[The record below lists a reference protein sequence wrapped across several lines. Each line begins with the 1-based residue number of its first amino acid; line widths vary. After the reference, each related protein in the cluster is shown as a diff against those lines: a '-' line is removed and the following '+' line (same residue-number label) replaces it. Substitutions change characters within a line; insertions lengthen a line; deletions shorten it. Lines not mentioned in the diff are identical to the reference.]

1 MSNNEAFQ
9 NAYNQMQEALKNGK
23 LRRELQGRRSADNQ
37 QRALAER
44 EIGYDDRGRKIP
56 RPMFLRP
63 EDIAKGVDYDVEKV
77 LYTTLGQQKGEP
89 PRRIT
94 RDDILAFQDNILL
107 LKDQYK
113 KGITVQNIINLSLQ
127 DDIDRANQQIYMS
140 VPISRKSGLV
150 HFLTN
155 AGPDSKVQNHHVE
168 VEFAN
173 FNSVVFDIKKEAVN
187 TVKNRLGNGKI
198 KFECDCERHTF
209 WYRYMATIG
218 GYGLG
223 RQEGGFPKV
232 RNPHLSGVACK
243 HVLRVAQWIISPA
256 GIQYLKKQVEA
267 DRKKQVGARYKQT
280 DAQINEQLNKQ
291 LADLETGTTKPI
303 VSNIQKAEQEM
314 MRRAEKVAK
323 KHFAKQL
330 KEIKALENKM
340 HKLAVQAQLEAV
352 LQTLSKDKQTQ
363 AKRMADLWVRNEIT
377 QADFDIYMR
386 GLNAK

>member
-1 MSNNEAFQ
+1 
-9 NAYNQMQEALKNGK
+9 MQEALKHGR
-23 LRRELQGRRSADNQ
+23 LRRDVQGRRSADNQ

-44 EIGYDDRGRKIP
+44 EIEYDDRGRKIP

-63 EDIAKGVDYDVEKV
+63 EDIAQGVDYDVEKV
-77 LYTTLGQQKGEP
+77 LFTTLGQQKGEP

-113 KGITVQNIINLSLQ
+113 KGITVQNIINLSMQ
-127 DDIDRANQQIYMS
+127 DDIDRANQQIHLA

-173 FNSVVFDIKKEAVN
+173 FGSVVFDIKKEAVN
-187 TVKNRLGNGKI
+187 TVKNRIANGKL

-209 WYRYMATIG
+209 WFRYMATIG

-330 KEIKALENKM
+330 KELKALENKM
-340 HKLAVQAQLEAV
+340 HKLSVQAQLEAV
-352 LQTLSKDKQTQ
+352 LHTLSKEKQTQ

-377 QADFDIYMR
+377 QDDFDIYMR

>member
-1 MSNNEAFQ
+1 
-9 NAYNQMQEALKNGK
+9 MQEALKNGK

-44 EIGYDDRGRKIP
+44 EIEYDDRGRKIP

-63 EDIAKGVDYDVEKV
+63 EDIAQGEEYDAERA
-77 LYTTLGQQKGEP
+77 LYTTLGLKKGEP
-89 PRRIT
+89 VRKIT

-140 VPISRKSGLV
+140 VPLSRKGGLV

-173 FNSVVFDIKKEAVN
+173 FGSVVFDIKKEAVN
-187 TVKNRLGNGKI
+187 TVKNRLANGKI
-198 KFECDCERHTF
+198 KFECDCERHTYWF
-209 WYRYMATIG
+209 RYMATIG

-223 RQEGGFPKV
+223 RQEGGFPKH

-243 HVLRVAQWIISPA
+243 HVLQVAQWIISPA

-352 LQTLSKDKQTQ
+352 LQTLSKDKRTQ

>member
-44 EIGYDDRGRKIP
+44 EIEYDDRGRKIP

-63 EDIAKGVDYDVEKV
+63 EDIAQGVDYDVEKV

-155 AGPDSKVQNHHVE
+155 AGPESKVQNHHVE

-173 FNSVVFDIKKEAVN
+173 FGSVVFDIKKEAVN
-187 TVKNRLGNGKI
+187 TVKNRIANGKI

-209 WYRYMATIG
+209 WFRYMATIG

-352 LQTLSKDKQTQ
+352 LQTLSKDKRTQ

>member
-1 MSNNEAFQ
+1 
-9 NAYNQMQEALKNGK
+9 MQDALKNGK

-44 EIGYDDRGRKIP
+44 EIEYDDRGRKIP

-63 EDIAKGVDYDVEKV
+63 EDIAKGKDYDVEKV
-77 LYTTLGQQKGEP
+77 LFTTLGQQKGDR

-140 VPISRKSGLV
+140 VPLSRKSGLV

-155 AGPDSKVQNHHVE
+155 AGPESKVQNHHVE

-173 FNSVVFDIKKEAVN
+173 FGSVVFDIKKEAVN
-187 TVKNRLGNGKI
+187 TVKNRIANGKI

-209 WYRYMATIG
+209 WFRYMATIG

>member
-9 NAYNQMQEALKNGK
+9 DAYNQMQEALKNGK
-23 LRRELQGRRSADNQ
+23 LRRDLQGRRSADNQ
-37 QRALAER
+37 QRAFAER
-44 EIGYDDRGRKIP
+44 EIEYDDRGRKIP

-63 EDIAKGVDYDVEKV
+63 DDIAQGEEYDAERA
-77 LYTTLGQQKGEP
+77 LYTTLGLKKGEP
-89 PRRIT
+89 VRKIT

-140 VPISRKSGLV
+140 VPLSRKSGLV

-173 FNSVVFDIKKEAVN
+173 FGSVVFDVQKEAIS
-187 TVKNRLGNGKI
+187 TVKNRLANGKI

-267 DRKKQVGARYKQT
+267 DRKKQVGARYKLT
-280 DAQINEQLNKQ
+280 DAQINEQLNRQK
-291 LADLETGTTKPI
+291 ADLETGTTKQI
-303 VSNIQKAEQEM
+303 VGNIQKAEQEM
-314 MRRAEKVAK
+314 LRRAAKVDREHHKKEAK
-323 KHFAKQL
+323 MKSDL
-330 KEIKALENKM
+330 KKASI
-340 HKLAVQAQLEAV
+340 QAQLDAV
-352 LQTLSKDKQTQ
+352 LPAFPKNQQQEIRKTVDMW
-363 AKRMADLWVRNEIT
+363 AKGKMSDFS
-377 QADFDIYMR
+377 FDIFMR

>member
-1 MSNNEAFQ
+1 
-9 NAYNQMQEALKNGK
+9 MQESLKHGR
-23 LRRELQGRRSADNQ
+23 LRRDVQGRRSADNQ

-44 EIGYDDRGRKIP
+44 EIEYDDRGRKIP

-113 KGITVQNIINLSLQ
+113 KGITVQNIINLSMQ
-127 DDIDRANQQIYMS
+127 DDIDRANQQIHLA

-173 FNSVVFDIKKEAVN
+173 FGSVVFDIKKEAVN
-187 TVKNRLGNGKI
+187 TVKNRIANGKL

-209 WYRYMATIG
+209 WFRYMATIG

-291 LADLETGTTKPI
+291 MSDLENGTTKQI
-303 VSNIQKAEQEM
+303 VGNIQKAEQEM

-330 KEIKALENKM
+330 KELKALENKM
-340 HKLAVQAQLEAV
+340 HKLSVQAQLEAV
-352 LQTLSKDKQTQ
+352 LHTLSKEKQTQ

-377 QADFDIYMR
+377 QDDFDIYMR
-386 GLNAK
+386 GLDAK

>member
-1 MSNNEAFQ
+1 MSNNDSFQ
-9 NAYNQMQEALKNGK
+9 NAYKQMQEALKHGR
-23 LRRELQGRRSADNQ
+23 LRRDVQGRRSADNQ

-44 EIGYDDRGRKIP
+44 EIEYDDRGRKIP

-63 EDIAKGVDYDVEKV
+63 EDIAQGVDYDVEKV
-77 LYTTLGQQKGEP
+77 LFTTLGQQKGEP

-113 KGITVQNIINLSLQ
+113 KGITVQNIINLSMQ
-127 DDIDRANQQIYMS
+127 DDIDRANQQIHLA

-173 FNSVVFDIKKEAVN
+173 FGSVVFDIKKEAVN
-187 TVKNRLGNGKI
+187 TVKNRIANGKL

-209 WYRYMATIG
+209 WFRYMATIG

-330 KEIKALENKM
+330 KELKALENKM
-340 HKLAVQAQLEAV
+340 HKLSVQAQLEAV
-352 LQTLSKDKQTQ
+352 LHTLSKEKQTQ

-377 QADFDIYMR
+377 QDDFDIYMR

>member
-1 MSNNEAFQ
+1 MAIDDNFQ
-9 NAYNQMQEALKNGK
+9 QAYKQMQSALQDGR
-23 LRRELQGRRSADNQ
+23 LRRDLQGRRSEDNK
-37 QRALAER
+37 QRAFAER
-44 EIGYDDRGRKIP
+44 EIEYDDRGRKIP

-63 EDIAKGVDYDVEKV
+63 EDIAKGKEYDVEKV
-77 LYTTLGQQKGEP
+77 LFTTLGQQKGDR

-94 RDDILAFQDNILL
+94 TDDILAFQDNILL

-127 DDIDRANQQIYMS
+127 DDIDRANEQIYLA

-155 AGPDSKVQNHHVE
+155 AGPNSKVQNHHVE
-168 VEFAN
+168 VEFSN
-173 FNSVVFDIKKEAVN
+173 FNSVVFDIKKEAIS
-187 TVKNRLGNGKI
+187 TVQNRLANGKI
-198 KFECDCERHTF
+198 RFECDCERHTF

-223 RQEGGFPKV
+223 RHEGGFPKV

-243 HVLRVAQWIISPA
+243 HVLRVVKWITSPA

-267 DRKKQVGARYKQT
+267 DRKKQVGARYKLS
-280 DAQINEQLNKQ
+280 DAQIQEQINQQVK
-291 LADLETGTTKPI
+291 DLESGMSKPI
-303 VSNIQKAEQEM
+303 VGNVHKAEQEM

-330 KEIKALENKM
+330 KELKALENKL
-340 HKLAVQAQLEAV
+340 HKVTVQAQLEAV
-352 LQTLSKDKQTQ
+352 LHTLNKDKQTQ
-363 AKRMADLWVRNEIT
+363 ARRMADLWVRNEIT
-377 QADFDIYMR
+377 QQDFDIYMR

>member
-9 NAYNQMQEALKNGK
+9 DAYNQMQEALKNGK
-23 LRRELQGRRSADNQ
+23 LRRDLQGRRSADNQ

-44 EIGYDDRGRKIP
+44 EIEYDDRGRKIP

-187 TVKNRLGNGKI
+187 TVKNRLANGKI

-323 KHFAKQL
+323 KHFAKQM

>member
-1 MSNNEAFQ
+1 M
-9 NAYNQMQEALKNGK
+9 
-23 LRRELQGRRSADNQ
+23 
-37 QRALAER
+37 
-44 EIGYDDRGRKIP
+44 
-56 RPMFLRP
+56 
-63 EDIAKGVDYDVEKV
+63 
-77 LYTTLGQQKGEP
+77 
-89 PRRIT
+89 
-94 RDDILAFQDNILL
+94 
-107 LKDQYK
+107 
-113 KGITVQNIINLSLQ
+113 Q
-127 DDIDRANQQIYMS
+127 DDIDRANQQIHLA

-173 FNSVVFDIKKEAVN
+173 FGSVVFDIKKEAVN
-187 TVKNRLGNGKI
+187 TVKNRIANGKL

-209 WYRYMATIG
+209 WFRYMATIG

-330 KEIKALENKM
+330 KELKALENKM
-340 HKLAVQAQLEAV
+340 HKLSVQAQLEAV
-352 LQTLSKDKQTQ
+352 LHTLSKEKQTQ

-377 QADFDIYMR
+377 QDDFDIYMR

>member
-9 NAYNQMQEALKNGK
+9 DAYNQMQEALKNGK
-23 LRRELQGRRSADNQ
+23 LRRDLQGRRSADNQ
-37 QRALAER
+37 QRAFAER
-44 EIGYDDRGRKIP
+44 EIEYDDRGRKIP

-187 TVKNRLGNGKI
+187 TVKNRIANGKI

-314 MRRAEKVAK
+314 LRRAAKVDREHHKKEAK
-323 KHFAKQL
+323 MKSDL
-330 KEIKALENKM
+330 KKASI
-340 HKLAVQAQLEAV
+340 QAQLDAV
-352 LQTLSKDKQTQ
+352 LPAFPKNQQQEIRKTVDMW
-363 AKRMADLWVRNEIT
+363 AKGKMSDFS
-377 QADFDIYMR
+377 FDIFMR

>member
-1 MSNNEAFQ
+1 MSNNDSFK
-9 NAYNQMQEALKNGK
+9 NAYQQMQESLKSGR
-23 LRRELQGRRSADNQ
+23 LRRDLQGRRSADNQ

-44 EIGYDDRGRKIP
+44 EIEYDERGRKIP

-63 EDIAKGVDYDVEKV
+63 EDIAQGEEYDAERA
-77 LYTTLGQQKGEP
+77 LYTTLGLRKGEP
-89 PRRIT
+89 VRKIT

-113 KGITVQNIINLSLQ
+113 KGITVQNIINLSMQ
-127 DDIDRANQQIYMS
+127 DDIDRANQQIHMA
-140 VPISRKSGLV
+140 VPLSRKSGLV

-168 VEFAN
+168 VEFSN
-173 FNSVVFDIKKEAVN
+173 FNSVVFDVQKEAIS
-187 TVKNRLGNGKI
+187 TVKNRLANGKI

-267 DRKKQVGARYKQT
+267 DRKKQVGARYKLS
-280 DAQINEQLNKQ
+280 DAQIIEQLNKQ
-291 LADLETGTTKPI
+291 KADLESGATKQI
-303 VSNIQKAEQEM
+303 VGNIQKAEQEM

-330 KEIKALENKM
+330 KELKALEIKM
-340 HKLAVQAQLEAV
+340 HKLTVQAQLEAV

-377 QADFDIYMR
+377 QTDFDIYMR

>member
-9 NAYNQMQEALKNGK
+9 NAYTQMQEALKNGK

-44 EIGYDDRGRKIP
+44 EIEYDDRGRKIP

-63 EDIAKGVDYDVEKV
+63 EDIAQGVDYDVEKV

-140 VPISRKSGLV
+140 VPLSRKSGLV

-155 AGPDSKVQNHHVE
+155 AGPESKVQNHHVE

-173 FNSVVFDIKKEAVN
+173 FGSVVFDIKKEAVN
-187 TVKNRLGNGKI
+187 TVKNRIANGKI

-209 WYRYMATIG
+209 WFRYMATIG

-352 LQTLSKDKQTQ
+352 LQTLSKDKRTQ

>member
-1 MSNNEAFQ
+1 MAIDDNFQ
-9 NAYNQMQEALKNGK
+9 QAYKQMQSALQNGR
-23 LRRELQGRRSADNQ
+23 LRRDLQGRRSDDNK
-37 QRALAER
+37 QRAFAER
-44 EIGYDDRGRKIP
+44 EIEYDDRGRKIP

-63 EDIAKGVDYDVEKV
+63 EDIAKGQDYDVEKV
-77 LYTTLGQQKGEP
+77 LFTTLGQQKGDR

-113 KGITVQNIINLSLQ
+113 KGITIQNIINLSLA
-127 DDIDRANQQIYMS
+127 DDIDRANEQIYLA

-155 AGPDSKVQNHHVE
+155 AGPNSKVQNHHVE
-168 VEFAN
+168 VEFSN
-173 FNSVVFDIKKEAVN
+173 FNSVVFDIKKEAIS
-187 TVKNRLGNGKI
+187 TVKNRLANGKI
-198 KFECDCERHTF
+198 RFECDCERHTF

-243 HVLRVAQWIISPA
+243 HVLRVAKWITSPA

-267 DRKKQVGARYKQT
+267 DRKKQVGARYKLS
-280 DAQINEQLNKQ
+280 DAQIQEQINQQVK
-291 LADLETGTTKPI
+291 DLESGMSKPI
-303 VSNIQKAEQEM
+303 VGNVQKAEQEM

-330 KEIKALENKM
+330 KELKALENKL
-340 HKLAVQAQLEAV
+340 HKVTVQAQLEAV
-352 LQTLSKDKQTQ
+352 LHTLNKDKQTQ
-363 AKRMADLWVRNEIT
+363 ARRMADLWVRNEIT
-377 QADFDIYMR
+377 QQDFDIYMR

>member
-1 MSNNEAFQ
+1 MSNNKAFQ

-37 QRALAER
+37 QRALAGRKIE
-44 EIGYDDRGRKIP
+44 YDDRGRKIP

-63 EDIAKGVDYDVEKV
+63 EDIAQGVDYDVEKV

-140 VPISRKSGLV
+140 VPLSRKSGLV

-155 AGPDSKVQNHHVE
+155 AGPESKVQNHHVE

-173 FNSVVFDIKKEAVN
+173 FGSVVFDIKKEAVN
-187 TVKNRLGNGKI
+187 TVKNRIANGKI

-209 WYRYMATIG
+209 WFRYMATIG

-352 LQTLSKDKQTQ
+352 LQTLSKDKRTQ

>member
-44 EIGYDDRGRKIP
+44 EIEYDDRGRKIP

-63 EDIAKGVDYDVEKV
+63 EDIAQGVDYDVEKV

-140 VPISRKSGLV
+140 VPLSRKSGLV

-155 AGPDSKVQNHHVE
+155 AGPESKVQNHHVE

-173 FNSVVFDIKKEAVN
+173 FGSVVFDIKKEAVN
-187 TVKNRLGNGKI
+187 TVKNRLANGKI
-198 KFECDCERHTF
+198 KFECDCERHTYWF
-209 WYRYMATIG
+209 RYMATIG

-314 MRRAEKVAK
+314 LRRAAKVDREHHKKEAK
-323 KHFAKQL
+323 MKTDL
-330 KEIKALENKM
+330 KKASI
-340 HKLAVQAQLEAV
+340 QAQLDAV
-352 LQTLSKDKQTQ
+352 LPAFPKNQQQEIRKTVDMW
-363 AKRMADLWVRNEIT
+363 AKGKMSDFS
-377 QADFDIYMR
+377 FDIFMR

>member
-1 MSNNEAFQ
+1 MSNNDHFQ
-9 NAYNQMQEALKNGK
+9 QAYLQMQEALKNGS
-23 LRRELQGRRSADNQ
+23 LRRDLQGRRSQDNK
-37 QRALAER
+37 QRAFAEK
-44 EIGYDDRGRKIP
+44 EIEFDDRGRKIP

-63 EDIAKGVDYDVEKV
+63 EDIAKGKDYDVEKV
-77 LYTTLGQQKGEP
+77 LYTTLGLQPGEP

-113 KGITVQNIINLSLQ
+113 KGITIQNIINLSLA
-127 DDIDRANQQIYMS
+127 DDIQRANEQIYLA
-140 VPISRKSGLV
+140 VPLSRKSGLV

-155 AGPDSKVQNHHVE
+155 AGPNSKVQNHHVE
-168 VEFAN
+168 VEFTN
-173 FNSVVFDIKKEAVN
+173 FTSVVFDIKKEAIS
-187 TVKNRLGNGKI
+187 TVKNRLANGKI
-198 KFECDCERHTF
+198 RFECDCERHTF

-218 GYGLG
+218 GYCLG
-223 RQEGGFPKV
+223 RHEGGFPKV

-243 HVLRVAQWIISPA
+243 HVLRVAKWITSPA

-267 DRKKQVGARYKQT
+267 DRKKQVGARYKLSDT
-280 DAQINEQLNKQ
+280 QINDQISQQVE
-291 LADLETGTTKPI
+291 DLQNGMSKPI

-323 KHFAKQL
+323 RHFAKQM

-340 HKLAVQAQLEAV
+340 HKLMVQSRLEAV
-352 LQTLSKDKQTQ
+352 IHTLNKDKQSQ
-363 AKRMADLWVRNEIT
+363 AKRMADLWVRNEIS
-377 QADFDIYMR
+377 QDDFDIYMR

>member
-1 MSNNEAFQ
+1 MAIDDNFQ
-9 NAYNQMQEALKNGK
+9 QAYKQMQSALQNGR
-23 LRRELQGRRSADNQ
+23 LRRDLQGRRSEDNK
-37 QRALAER
+37 QRAFAER
-44 EIGYDDRGRKIP
+44 EIEYDYRGRKIP

-63 EDIAKGVDYDVEKV
+63 EDIAKGQDYDVEKV
-77 LYTTLGQQKGEP
+77 LFTTLGQQKGDR

-113 KGITVQNIINLSLQ
+113 KGITIQNIINLSLA
-127 DDIDRANQQIYMS
+127 DDIDRANEQIYLA

-155 AGPDSKVQNHHVE
+155 AGPNSKVQNHHVE
-168 VEFAN
+168 VEFSN
-173 FNSVVFDIKKEAVN
+173 FNSVVFDIKKEAIS
-187 TVKNRLGNGKI
+187 TVKNRLANGKI
-198 KFECDCERHTF
+198 RFECDCERHTF

-243 HVLRVAQWIISPA
+243 HVLRVAKWITSPA

-267 DRKKQVGARYKQT
+267 DRKKQVGARYKLS
-280 DAQINEQLNKQ
+280 DAQIQEQINQQVK
-291 LADLETGTTKPI
+291 DLESGMSKPI
-303 VSNIQKAEQEM
+303 VGNVQKAEQEM

-330 KEIKALENKM
+330 KELKALENKL
-340 HKLAVQAQLEAV
+340 HKVTVQSQLEAV
-352 LQTLSKDKQTQ
+352 LHTLNKDKQTQ
-363 AKRMADLWVRNEIT
+363 ARRMADLWVRNEIT
-377 QADFDIYMR
+377 QQDFDIYMR

>member
-1 MSNNEAFQ
+1 MDHFTSW
-9 NAYNQMQEALKNGK
+9 Y
-23 LRRELQGRRSADNQ
+23 S
-37 QRALAER
+37 
-44 EIGYDDRGRKIP
+44 
-56 RPMFLRP
+56 
-63 EDIAKGVDYDVEKV
+63 
-77 LYTTLGQQKGEP
+77 
-89 PRRIT
+89 
-94 RDDILAFQDNILL
+94 
-107 LKDQYK
+107 
-113 KGITVQNIINLSLQ
+113 
-127 DDIDRANQQIYMS
+127 
-140 VPISRKSGLV
+140 IS
-150 HFLTN
+150 
-155 AGPDSKVQNHHVE
+155 
-168 VEFAN
+168 
-173 FNSVVFDIKKEAVN
+173 
-187 TVKNRLGNGKI
+187 
-198 KFECDCERHTF
+198 
-209 WYRYMATIG
+209 
-218 GYGLG
+218 
-223 RQEGGFPKV
+223 
-232 RNPHLSGVACK
+232 
-243 HVLRVAQWIISPA
+243 
-256 GIQYLKKQVEA
+256 KKQVEA

>member
-1 MSNNEAFQ
+1 
-9 NAYNQMQEALKNGK
+9 MQDALKNGK
-23 LRRELQGRRSADNQ
+23 FRRELQGRRSADNQ

-44 EIGYDDRGRKIP
+44 EIEYDDRGRKIP

-63 EDIAKGVDYDVEKV
+63 EDIAQGVDYDVEKV

-140 VPISRKSGLV
+140 VPLSRKSGLV

-155 AGPDSKVQNHHVE
+155 AGPESKVQNHHVE

-173 FNSVVFDIKKEAVN
+173 FGSVVFDIKKEAVN
-187 TVKNRLGNGKI
+187 TVKNRIANGKI

-209 WYRYMATIG
+209 WFRYMATIG

-352 LQTLSKDKQTQ
+352 LQTLSKDKRTQ

>member
-1 MSNNEAFQ
+1 MAIDDNFQ
-9 NAYNQMQEALKNGK
+9 QAYKQMQSALQNGR
-23 LRRELQGRRSADNQ
+23 LRRDLQGRRSEDNK
-37 QRALAER
+37 QRAFAER
-44 EIGYDDRGRKIP
+44 EIEYDDRGRKIP

-63 EDIAKGVDYDVEKV
+63 EDIAKGQDYDVEKV
-77 LYTTLGQQKGEP
+77 LFTTLGQQKGDR

-113 KGITVQNIINLSLQ
+113 KGITIQNIINLSLA
-127 DDIDRANQQIYMS
+127 DDIDRANEQIYLA

-155 AGPDSKVQNHHVE
+155 AGPHSKVQNHHVE
-168 VEFAN
+168 VEFSN
-173 FNSVVFDIKKEAVN
+173 FNSVVFDIKKEAIS
-187 TVKNRLGNGKI
+187 TVKNRLANGKI
-198 KFECDCERHTF
+198 RFECDCERHTF

-243 HVLRVAQWIISPA
+243 HVLRVAKWITSPA

-267 DRKKQVGARYKQT
+267 DRKKQVGARYKLS
-280 DAQINEQLNKQ
+280 DAQIQEQINQQVK
-291 LADLETGTTKPI
+291 DLESGMSKPI
-303 VSNIQKAEQEM
+303 VGNVQKAEQEM

-330 KEIKALENKM
+330 KELKALENKL
-340 HKLAVQAQLEAV
+340 HKVTVQAQLEAV
-352 LQTLSKDKQTQ
+352 LHTLNKDKQTQ
-363 AKRMADLWVRNEIT
+363 ARRMADLWVRNEIT
-377 QADFDIYMR
+377 QQDFDIYMR

>member
-9 NAYNQMQEALKNGK
+9 NAYNQMQEAIKNGK
-23 LRRELQGRRSADNQ
+23 LRRDLQGRRSADNQ

-44 EIGYDDRGRKIP
+44 EIEYDDRGRKIP

-63 EDIAKGVDYDVEKV
+63 EDIAQGVDYDVEKV

-140 VPISRKSGLV
+140 VPLSRKSGLV

-155 AGPDSKVQNHHVE
+155 AGPESKVQTHHVE

-173 FNSVVFDIKKEAVN
+173 FGSVVFDIKKEAIN
-187 TVKNRLGNGKI
+187 TVKNRLANGKI
-198 KFECDCERHTF
+198 KFECDCERHTYWF
-209 WYRYMATIG
+209 RYMATIG

-243 HVLRVAQWIISPA
+243 HVLRVAHWIISPA

-314 MRRAEKVAK
+314 LRRAAKVDREHHKKEAK
-323 KHFAKQL
+323 MKSDL
-330 KEIKALENKM
+330 KKASI
-340 HKLAVQAQLEAV
+340 QAQLDAV
-352 LQTLSKDKQTQ
+352 LPAFPKNQQQEIRKTVDMW
-363 AKRMADLWVRNEIT
+363 AKGKMSDFS
-377 QADFDIYMR
+377 FDIFMR

>member
-1 MSNNEAFQ
+1 
-9 NAYNQMQEALKNGK
+9 MQEALKHGR
-23 LRRELQGRRSADNQ
+23 LRRDVQGRRSADNQ

-44 EIGYDDRGRKIP
+44 EIEYDDRGRKIP

-63 EDIAKGVDYDVEKV
+63 EDIAQGVDYDVEKV
-77 LYTTLGQQKGEP
+77 LFTTLGQQKGEP

-113 KGITVQNIINLSLQ
+113 KGITVQNIINLSMQ
-127 DDIDRANQQIYMS
+127 DDIDRANQQIHLA

-173 FNSVVFDIKKEAVN
+173 FGSVVFDIKKEVVN
-187 TVKNRLGNGKI
+187 TVKNRIANGKL

-209 WYRYMATIG
+209 WFRYMATIG

-330 KEIKALENKM
+330 KELKALENKM
-340 HKLAVQAQLEAV
+340 HKLSVQAQLEAV
-352 LQTLSKDKQTQ
+352 LHTLSKEKQTQ

-377 QADFDIYMR
+377 QDDFDIYMR

>member
-1 MSNNEAFQ
+1 
-9 NAYNQMQEALKNGK
+9 MQEALKNGK

-44 EIGYDDRGRKIP
+44 EIEYDDRGRKIP

-63 EDIAKGVDYDVEKV
+63 EDIAQGVDYDVEKV

-140 VPISRKSGLV
+140 VPLSRKSGLV

-155 AGPDSKVQNHHVE
+155 AGPESKVQNHHVE

-173 FNSVVFDIKKEAVN
+173 FGSVVFDIKKEAVN
-187 TVKNRLGNGKI
+187 TVKNRIANGKI

-209 WYRYMATIG
+209 WFRYMATIG

-352 LQTLSKDKQTQ
+352 LQTLSKDKRTQ

>member
-9 NAYNQMQEALKNGK
+9 DAYNQMQEALKNGK
-23 LRRELQGRRSADNQ
+23 LRRDLQGRRSADNQ

-44 EIGYDDRGRKIP
+44 EIEYDDRGRKIP

-187 TVKNRLGNGKI
+187 TVKNRIANGKI

-323 KHFAKQL
+323 KHFAKQM

>member
-9 NAYNQMQEALKNGK
+9 DAYNQMQEALKNGK
-23 LRRELQGRRSADNQ
+23 LRRDLQGRRSADNQ
-37 QRALAER
+37 QRAFAER
-44 EIGYDDRGRKIP
+44 EIEYDDRGRKIP

-63 EDIAKGVDYDVEKV
+63 DDIAQGEEYDAERA
-77 LYTTLGQQKGEP
+77 LYTTLGLKKGEP
-89 PRRIT
+89 VRKIT

-140 VPISRKSGLV
+140 VPLSRKSGLV

-173 FNSVVFDIKKEAVN
+173 FGSVVFDVQKEAIS
-187 TVKNRLGNGKI
+187 TVKNRLANGKI

-267 DRKKQVGARYKQT
+267 DRKKQVGARYKLT
-280 DAQINEQLNKQ
+280 DAQINEQLNRQK
-291 LADLETGTTKPI
+291 ADLETGTTKQI
-303 VSNIQKAEQEM
+303 VGNIQKAEQEM
-314 MRRAEKVAK
+314 LRRAAKVDREHHKKEAK
-323 KHFAKQL
+323 MKSDL
-330 KEIKALENKM
+330 KKASI
-340 HKLAVQAQLEAV
+340 QAQLDAV
-352 LQTLSKDKQTQ
+352 LPAFPKNQQQEIRKTVDMW
-363 AKRMADLWVRNEIT
+363 AKGKMS
-377 QADFDIYMR
+377 DFSFGIFMR

>member
-9 NAYNQMQEALKNGK
+9 NAYNQMQDALKNGK

-44 EIGYDDRGRKIP
+44 EIEYDDRGRKIP

-63 EDIAKGVDYDVEKV
+63 EDIAQGEEYDAERA
-77 LYTTLGQQKGEP
+77 LYTTLGLKKGEP
-89 PRRIT
+89 VRKIT

-140 VPISRKSGLV
+140 VPLSRKGGLV

-173 FNSVVFDIKKEAVN
+173 FGSVVFDIKKEAIN
-187 TVKNRLGNGKI
+187 TVKNRLANGKI
-198 KFECDCERHTF
+198 KFECDCERHTYWF
-209 WYRYMATIG
+209 RYMATIG

-243 HVLRVAQWIISPA
+243 HVLRVAHWIISPA

-280 DAQINEQLNKQ
+280 EAQINDQLNKQ
-291 LADLETGTTKPI
+291 KTDLDSGTTKQI
-303 VSNIQKAEQEM
+303 VGNIQKAEQEM
-314 MRRAEKVAK
+314 LRRAAKVDREHHKKEAK
-323 KHFAKQL
+323 MKTDL
-330 KEIKALENKM
+330 KKASI
-340 HKLAVQAQLEAV
+340 QAQLDAV
-352 LQTLSKDKQTQ
+352 LPAFPKNQQQEIRKTVDMW
-363 AKRMADLWVRNEIT
+363 AKGKMSDFS
-377 QADFDIYMR
+377 FDIFMR

>member
-1 MSNNEAFQ
+1 MSNNEAFK
-9 NAYNQMQEALKNGK
+9 NAYNQMQDALKNGK
-23 LRRELQGRRSADNQ
+23 FRRELQGRRSADNQ

-44 EIGYDDRGRKIP
+44 EIEYDDRGRKIP

-63 EDIAKGVDYDVEKV
+63 EDIAQGVDYDVEKV

-140 VPISRKSGLV
+140 VPLSRKSGLV

-155 AGPDSKVQNHHVE
+155 AGPESKVQNHHVE

-173 FNSVVFDIKKEAVN
+173 FGSVVFDIKKEAVN
-187 TVKNRLGNGKI
+187 TVKNRIANGKI

-209 WYRYMATIG
+209 WFRYMATIG

-352 LQTLSKDKQTQ
+352 LQTLSKDKRTQ

>member
-1 MSNNEAFQ
+1 
-9 NAYNQMQEALKNGK
+9 MQDALKNGK

-44 EIGYDDRGRKIP
+44 EIEYDDRGRKIP

-63 EDIAKGVDYDVEKV
+63 EDIAQGVDYDVEKV

-155 AGPDSKVQNHHVE
+155 AGPESKVQNHHVE

-173 FNSVVFDIKKEAVN
+173 FGSVVFDIKKEAVN
-187 TVKNRLGNGKI
+187 TVKNRLANGKI
-198 KFECDCERHTF
+198 KFECDCERHTYWF
-209 WYRYMATIG
+209 RYMATIG

>member
-9 NAYNQMQEALKNGK
+9 DAYNQMQEALKNGK
-23 LRRELQGRRSADNQ
+23 LRRDLQGRRSADNQ
-37 QRALAER
+37 QRAFAER
-44 EIGYDDRGRKIP
+44 EIEYDDRGRKIP

-140 VPISRKSGLV
+140 VPLSRKSGLV

-173 FNSVVFDIKKEAVN
+173 FGSVVFDIKKEAVN
-187 TVKNRLGNGKI
+187 TVKNRLANGKI
-198 KFECDCERHTF
+198 KFECDCERHTYWF
-209 WYRYMATIG
+209 RYMATIG

-352 LQTLSKDKQTQ
+352 LQTLSKDKRTQ

-377 QADFDIYMR
+377 QDDFDIYMR

>member
-1 MSNNEAFQ
+1 MSSNEAFK
-9 NAYNQMQEALKNGK
+9 NAYNQIQDALKNGK

-44 EIGYDDRGRKIP
+44 EIEYDDRGRKIP

-63 EDIAKGVDYDVEKV
+63 EDIAQGVDYDVEKV

-155 AGPDSKVQNHHVE
+155 AGPDSEVQNHHVE

-173 FNSVVFDIKKEAVN
+173 FGSVVFDIKKEAIN
-187 TVKNRLGNGKI
+187 TVKNRLANGKI
-198 KFECDCERHTF
+198 KFECDCERHTYWF
-209 WYRYMATIG
+209 RYMATIG

-223 RQEGGFPKV
+223 RQEGGFPKH

-243 HVLRVAQWIISPA
+243 HVLRVAHWIISPS
-256 GIQYLKKQVEA
+256 GIEYLKKQVEI

-352 LQTLSKDKQTQ
+352 LQTLSKDKRTQ

>member
-1 MSNNEAFQ
+1 MAIDNNFQ
-9 NAYNQMQEALKNGK
+9 QAYKQMQSALQNGR
-23 LRRELQGRRSADNQ
+23 LRRDLQGRRSEDNK
-37 QRALAER
+37 QRAFAER
-44 EIGYDDRGRKIP
+44 EIEFDDRGRKIP

-63 EDIAKGVDYDVEKV
+63 EDIAKGKDYDVEKV
-77 LYTTLGQQKGEP
+77 LYTTLGQQPGDR

-113 KGITVQNIINLSLQ
+113 KGITIQNIINLSLA
-127 DDIDRANQQIYMS
+127 DDIQRANEQIYLT
-140 VPISRKSGLV
+140 VPLSRKSGLV

-155 AGPDSKVQNHHVE
+155 AGPNSKVQNHHVE
-168 VEFAN
+168 IEFSN
-173 FNSVVFDIKKEAVN
+173 FNSVVFDIKKEAIS
-187 TVKNRLGNGKI
+187 TVKNRLANGKI
-198 KFECDCERHTF
+198 RFECDCERHTF

-223 RQEGGFPKV
+223 RHEGGFPKV

-243 HVLRVAQWIISPA
+243 HVLRVAKWITSPA

-267 DRKKQVGARYKQT
+267 DRKKQVGARYKLSDSQIQ
-280 DAQINEQLNKQ
+280 DQINQQIN
-291 LADLETGTTKPI
+291 DLESGMSKPI
-303 VSNIQKAEQEM
+303 VGNVQKAEQEM

-330 KEIKALENKM
+330 KELKALENKL
-340 HKLAVQAQLEAV
+340 HKVTVQAQLEAV
-352 LQTLSKDKQTQ
+352 LHTLNKDKQTQ
-363 AKRMADLWVRNEIT
+363 ARRMADLWVRNEIT
-377 QADFDIYMR
+377 QQDFDIYMR

>member
-1 MSNNEAFQ
+1 MSNNKAFQ

-44 EIGYDDRGRKIP
+44 EIEYDDRGRKIP

-63 EDIAKGVDYDVEKV
+63 EDIAQGVDYDVEKV

-140 VPISRKSGLV
+140 VPLSRKSGLV

-187 TVKNRLGNGKI
+187 TVKNRLANGKI

-209 WYRYMATIG
+209 WFRYMATIG

-280 DAQINEQLNKQ
+280 EAQINDQLNKQ
-291 LADLETGTTKPI
+291 KTDLDSGTTKQI
-303 VSNIQKAEQEM
+303 VGNIQKAEQEM
-314 MRRAEKVAK
+314 LRRAAKVDREHHKKEAK
-323 KHFAKQL
+323 MKTDL
-330 KEIKALENKM
+330 KKASI
-340 HKLAVQAQLEAV
+340 QAQLDAV
-352 LQTLSKDKQTQ
+352 LPAFPKNQQQEIRKTVDMW
-363 AKRMADLWVRNEIT
+363 AKGKMSDFS
-377 QADFDIYMR
+377 FDIFMR